1 MILSKS
7 SKDQKKRS
15 SPKVEEFLPPKSSEG
30 QKKSPKI
37 IQRLNADHSQITV
50 GDAVKLLG
58 GIYPPHWHP

>member
-7 SKDQKKRS
+7 SKDQKKSLYRN
-15 SPKVEEFLPPKSSEG
+15 LKSFCP
-30 QKKSPKI
+30 QNQVKAKKKSPKI